1 MKLLP
6 LFVMATTN
14 LGGNESAPRGMG
26 TTSSTA
32 KNSGGNNSPIVPFLP
47 YKPGMDVGELDE
59 WPLTNPK
66 SNYVIHEGNPKTF
79 GRIDSSTQTTRVG
92 IWKCTHGK
100 LECTEQGDEFFT
112 ILKGSVEI
120 TYVDDPKQTMTLST
134 GDSMFI
140 SANGRRVI
148 WNILDDDVT
157 KVFYGCKMDGY

>member
-1 MKLLP
+1 MVPEVLALPAQYPKKLFFP
-6 LFVMATTN
+6 SPELFDHPA
-14 LGGNESAPRGMG
+14 SF
-26 TTSSTA
+26 
-32 KNSGGNNSPIVPFLP
+32 PIKILW
-47 YKPGMDVGELDE
+47 ELVDE